1 MGRTNPFIKENSSE
15 TADPQMHSHRPFLTV
30 EKITVRLRDR
40 LILNNSSWQIHSD
53 EHWAIL
59 GPNGSGKSTLVRS
72 LWGGVPVQSGRIFF
86 EFVSQEAQ
94 TQLAPQKDE
103 IGYVSFELH
112 QSLMEYE
119 ALQEDLR
126 EYAGKAEEVTT
137 ARDAIFSG
145 ILANRSVTPE
155 DEERF
160 RAIVDQ
166 LGIQDLLLRGV
177 TSLSTGEMR
186 KALIARALIKS
197 PKLLILDEPFD
208 GLDGRSRATL
218 AESIN
223 RLMTGS
229 MRVILVV
236 HRLEEIVPNITHV
249 LLVKEGQLFM
259 RGPKDE
265 VLTSDNISNLYG
277 FNLRLEKTNQ
287 GYHVSHEAEKCDKAG
302 KTILARDPLQDV
314 PEVLIEMKDTTV
326 KYNDL
331 VVLDHLTWSM
341 KRGENWV
348 ILGPNG
354 SGKSTIVRLLLG
366 DNLQGYANQIM
377 LFGKRKGSGETLW
390 EIKKQIGVVSS
401 ELQIQY
407 RKKMSA
413 YDVIASGFY
422 DSIGLYQYPTPDEK
436 KIVDQWVQLLCIEDI
451 AGQAFHQLSYGQKRM
466 ILLARAMVKS
476 PALLILDEPCHGLDI
491 SNRRRILEVIEMI
504 GETPTH
510 LLYITNH
517 KEEILDSITHVMRLQ
532 KGKVLSQGRKEEV
545 LTKSKG

>member
-1 MGRTNPFIKENSSE
+1 MGSTNPFINENASE
-15 TADPQMHSHRPFLTV
+15 TTDPQMHSHRPFLTV

-72 LWGGVPVQSGRIFF
+72 LWGGAPVQSGRIFF
-86 EFVSQEAQ
+86 EFGSQEAQ
-94 TQLAPQKDE
+94 THLAPQKDE

-112 QSLMEYE
+112 QSLMEHE
-119 ALQEDLR
+119 ALQDDFR
-126 EYAGKAEEVTT
+126 EYAGKTEEVTT

-145 ILANRSVTPE
+145 ILANRSVTLE

-160 RAIVDQ
+160 GTIVDQ

-186 KALIARALIKS
+186 KTLIARALIKS
-197 PKLLILDEPFD
+197 PRLLILDEPFD

-218 AESIN
+218 AESID

-259 RGPKDE
+259 QGLKDE

-287 GYHVSHEAEKCDKAG
+287 GYHVSHGAQKHDKAG
-302 KTILARDPLQDV
+302 KTILARDPLEDV

-354 SGKSTIVRLLLG
+354 SGKSTIVRLILG

-401 ELQIQY
+401 EFQIQY

-422 DSIGLYQYPTPDEK
+422 DSIGLYQYPTPHEK

-476 PALLILDEPCHGLDI
+476 PLLLILDEPCHGLDI
-491 SNRRRILEVIEMI
+491 SNRRRILEIIEMI

-517 KEEILDSITHVMRLQ
+517 KEEILNSITHVMRLQ
-532 KGKVLSQGRKEEV
+532 KGKVLNQGSKEEV